1 MTRENK
7 IYKCDKCNNII
18 MMIKDKDIP
27 IICCGQQMRELIPS
41 VDDNS
46 KDKHLS
52 EIEFIKN
59 TLKVK
64 ISKDRYPESEHHNIE
79 WIYIET
85 TDGEQLKYFKKDKEP
100 ELDFALTNGDH
111 PVKIYAYCRKHGLIQ
126 LEQ

>member
-1 MTRENK
+1 MTKENK

-27 IICCGQQMRELIPS
+27 IICCGQQMRELVPTVNDS
-41 VDDNS
+41 A

-64 ISKDRYPESEHHNIE
+64 ISKERYPETEQHNID
-79 WIYIET
+79 WVYVET
-85 TDGEQLKYFKKDKEP
+85 TDGAQLKYFKKDKEP

-111 PVKIYAYCRKHGLIQ
+111 PVKIYAYCNKHGLIQ